1 MEKETIINHILKN
14 AIINSGQDLS
24 TTLHGLSKGEIGV
37 LGYLSFIEN
46 NVSAK
51 VLSENLKIS
60 SARVAKLLNTLENKS
75 YIIRIKDKNDKRKIV
90 VMITEDGSSLIH
102 KMRNRLHDTISY
114 IIDELGMEEVLHY
127 LNTTQKIKEMIS
139 NQEGD
144 ISCFK

>member
-1 MEKETIINHILKN
+1 MEKETIINHILQN
-14 AIINSGQDLS
+14 AIINSGQDLF

-90 VMITEDGSSLIH
+90 VTITDDGSSLIR
-102 KMRNRLHDTISY
+102 KMRNGLHDTISY

-139 NQEGD
+139 NQEGG